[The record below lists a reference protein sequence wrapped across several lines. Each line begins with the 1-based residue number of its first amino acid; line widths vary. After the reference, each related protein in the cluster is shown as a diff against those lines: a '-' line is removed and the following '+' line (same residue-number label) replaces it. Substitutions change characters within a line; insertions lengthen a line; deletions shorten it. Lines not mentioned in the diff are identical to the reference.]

1 MMNASHTCSIS
12 SWRKRSDEK
21 KRTPQILILRGTTR
35 MPDSWA
41 GVENLHN
48 SGEWTALYPVIM
60 KLPSFLPGMSG
71 SEKKKELSK
80 FARHAL
86 KLSAERSNVTPRIP
100 EKDRN
105 RVPQP
110 TDGLYWS
117 VSHSSQCVAA
127 VVAPYAVGIDIE
139 QIRDVSTLLKEQIA
153 SEAEWDLTPENDPTL
168 FFRYW
173 TAKEAVLKAAG
184 HGLSGL
190 AHCAVTQ
197 IIDDVQIRLTYHD
210 TSWLVLQHEIPGN
223 KRMGQ
228 PSYIAAVTSGGHDIA
243 WQRISIPA

>member
-1 MMNASHTCSIS
+1 MF
-12 SWRKRSDEK
+12 
-21 KRTPQILILRGTTR
+21 
-35 MPDSWA
+35 DSRA
-41 GVENLHN
+41 GVENLQN
-48 SGEWTALYPVIM
+48 GGEWKALYPVIM
-60 KLPSFLPGMSG
+60 KLPLFLPGISG
-71 SEKKKELSK
+71 SDKNNELSK

-86 KLSAERSNVTPRIP
+86 KLSAERSNVVPRRP
-100 EKDRN
+100 EKDRDG
-105 RVPQP
+105 VPQP

-117 VSHSSQCVAA
+117 VSHSSQFVAA
-127 VVAPYAVGIDIE
+127 VVAPYAIGLDIE

-153 SEAEWDLTPENDPTL
+153 SEAEWDLTPENDSTL

-173 TAKEAVLKAAG
+173 TAKEAVLKATG

-197 IIDDVQIRLTYHD
+197 IIDDVQLRLTYHD

-228 PSYIAAVTSGGHDIA
+228 PSYIAAITSGGHHIA
-243 WQRISIPA
+243 WQRISMVA